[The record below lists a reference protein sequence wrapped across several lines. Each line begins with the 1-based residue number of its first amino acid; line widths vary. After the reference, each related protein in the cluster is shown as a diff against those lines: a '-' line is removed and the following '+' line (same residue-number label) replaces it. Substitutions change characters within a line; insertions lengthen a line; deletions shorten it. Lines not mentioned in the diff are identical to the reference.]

1 MTPPRVTIVQRVMTH
16 YRVPFFIALHERLA
30 ATGIHLEVVHG
41 QPTADEASL
50 GNSGTLPGARVI
62 RNRYLA
68 VGPRSLCWQPCLGPT
83 RTSDL
88 VVVEQASRLLVNYVL
103 LARRAV
109 GGPSV
114 AWWGHGRNL
123 DAHGASR
130 LGEAIKRPLARR
142 SDWWFAY
149 TTGTRAHLES
159 VGVPAARITVVQNA
173 TDTTAVALRR
183 SSIGPAARTRLR
195 RALELADGPVGVVL
209 GSLYPAKR
217 PGFVLDAAD
226 RIREAVP
233 DFQLVVIGDGPDRGL
248 VDAAARSRPWIR
260 VLGARTGDAMVDAA
274 ATGDVLL
281 NPGLVG
287 LAVLDAFALE
297 LPMITIAGDH
307 HSPEF
312 EYLLDGVNGIVLPP
326 ATTATGFA
334 AATIGVIGDTKT
346 QQRLREGCRDAARRY
361 SIEAMA
367 ENFATGI
374 RAALQVRAN
383 GPDRG

>member
-1 MTPPRVTIVQRVMTH
+1 MTVVQRVMTH
-16 YRVPFFIALHERLA
+16 YRVPFFEALRDRLTA
-30 ATGIHLEVVHG
+30 AGIHLDVIVG
-41 QPTADEASL
+41 QPTADEESL
-50 GNSGTLPGARVI
+50 GNSGTLPGARVVH
-62 RNRYLA
+62 NRYLA
-68 VGPRSLCWQPCLGPT
+68 VGPRSLCWQPCLGAT
-83 RTSDL
+83 RSSDL
-88 VVVEQASRLLVNYVL
+88 VVVEQASRLLVNYAL
-103 LARRAV
+103 LTRRAF
-109 GGPSV
+109 GGPSI
-114 AWWGHGRNL
+114 AWWGHGRDL
-123 DAHGASR
+123 DPHDASR
-130 LGEAIKRPLARR
+130 IGEMVKRRLAATP
-142 SDWWFAY
+142 DWWFAY
-149 TTGTRAHLES
+149 TTGTRAYLQS
-159 VGVPAARITVVQNA
+159 IGVPASRITVVQNS